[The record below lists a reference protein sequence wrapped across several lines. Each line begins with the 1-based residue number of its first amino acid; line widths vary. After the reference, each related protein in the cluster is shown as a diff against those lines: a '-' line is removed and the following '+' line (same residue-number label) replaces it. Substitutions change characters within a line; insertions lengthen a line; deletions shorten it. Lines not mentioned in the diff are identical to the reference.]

1 MDVHRVDIVDET
13 VSELRKAF
21 DGDSFRV
28 RRLMVNPA
36 ISQNT
41 NDLNLYKNW
50 LITWPNGW
58 RLLQSTTTHDMVY
71 VRLG

>member
-1 MDVHRVDIVDET
+1 MLL
-13 VSELRKAF
+13 ELRKAF

-41 NDLNLYKNW
+41 NDLNLNKNC
-50 LITWPNGW
+50 LITWPNGFKVEKSLQR
-58 RLLQSTTTHDMVY
+58 RLLQTHDMV
-71 VRLG
+71 

>member
-28 RRLMVNPA
+28 RRLMVRAFINPA
-36 ISQNT
+36 VSQNT
-41 NDLNLYKNW
+41 NDLQNK
-50 LITWPNGW
+50 
-58 RLLQSTTTHDMVY
+58 
-71 VRLG
+71 